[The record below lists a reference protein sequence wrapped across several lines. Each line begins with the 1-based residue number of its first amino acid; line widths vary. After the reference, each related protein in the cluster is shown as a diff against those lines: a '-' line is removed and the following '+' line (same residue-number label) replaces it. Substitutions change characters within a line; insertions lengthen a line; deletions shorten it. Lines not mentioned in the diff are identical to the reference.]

1 MGGQLTLR
9 GGRIVTHDSTNP
21 TFMLRQET
29 ASGYSPV
36 LRLIGVMLVDTQ
48 FTYADWISHATNCTP
63 RIEMRGC
70 VLANGRSIPDWST
83 RIETGLPVPLKGST
97 TTSNT
102 IGLTL
107 LQNNATG
114 RFDNCVAI
122 STGAW
127 RIRMNLMAGLNSGG
141 LMTTIKLV
149 AIRDFSVFN
158 NGSTIVISDTQTIG
172 TDINPDSYVFAL
184 ASSDAS
190 KHITCNVTGVAATN
204 IFWRAHFTLLSAW
217 PHYGV

>member
-1 MGGQLTLR
+1 
-9 GGRIVTHDSTNP
+9 
-21 TFMLRQET
+21 
-29 ASGYSPV
+29 
-36 LRLIGVMLVDTQ
+36 
-48 FTYADWISHATNCTP
+48 
-63 RIEMRGC
+63 
-70 VLANGRSIPDWST
+70 
-83 RIETGLPVPLKGST
+83 
-97 TTSNT
+97 
-102 IGLTL
+102 
-107 LQNNATG
+107 
-114 RFDNCVAI
+114 
-122 STGAW
+122 
-127 RIRMNLMAGLNSGG
+127 MNLMAGLNSGG